1 MESTTGTT
9 GSGSVPGGSTEP
21 DEASS
26 HAPDP
31 RRSAVIAGL
40 VVLGA
45 GLGWFATTWSLP
57 YYAIAPGSAID
68 TSQLVQVA
76 PAHAHPPT
84 GKILLTTV
92 SLGKV
97 TLLEALEGWLDPAV
111 DVVQEKVIAGPDV
124 DEKELRRQNLEM
136 MEQSKQSAIG
146 VAFEALGV
154 DAIRGSGAEIVEVVD
169 GTPADGALKV
179 GDTIVG
185 VDGTPVTV
193 DYEAVRALSAHHPGD
208 EVDLDVAA
216 ADGARRT
223 ETVKLAARED
233 DRKKAF
239 LGVGLSTKD
248 LAFDFPFPVEVQS
261 ERIGGPSAGLAFTL
275 EVIDNL
281 TDGELTG
288 GLKVATTGTIELDG
302 SVGEVGGVAQKT
314 IAVKRS
320 GATLFLVPSG
330 EYEVAKRF
338 AGDDLEVE
346 AVDSLDEALA
356 ALAKAGGNGLALP
369 KLDAEGAS

>member
-9 GSGSVPGGSTEP
+9 GSGSVPGGPTEP
-21 DEASS
+21 DGAAPG
-26 HAPDP
+26 APDP
-31 RRSAVIAGL
+31 RRTAIIAGL
-40 VVLGA
+40 IVVVA
-45 GLGWFATTWSLP
+45 GFLWFATTWTLP

-68 TSQLVQVA
+68 TSQLVQVDA
-76 PAHAHPPT
+76 AHAHPPE

-97 TLLEALEGWLDPAV
+97 TLLEALQGWLDPAV
-111 DVVQEKVIAGPDV
+111 DVVQEHVIAGPDV
-124 DEKELRRQNLEM
+124 DENELRRQNLQM
-136 MEQSKQSAIG
+136 MEESKQSAIG

-154 DAIRGSGAEIVEVVD
+154 DAIRGAGAEIVEVVS
-169 GTPADGALKV
+169 GTPADGALRV
-179 GDTIVG
+179 GDTIVA
-185 VDGTPVTV
+185 VDGAPITV
-193 DYEAVRALSAHHPGD
+193 DFEAVRALGAHAPGD
-208 EVDLDVAA
+208 EVHLDVAA

-223 ETVKLAARED
+223 ETVVLAARED
-233 DRKKAF
+233 DAEKAF

-248 LAFDFPFPVEVQS
+248 LAFDFPFPVNVQS

-330 EYEVAKRF
+330 EYEIAKRF
-338 AGDDLEVE
+338 AGGDLEVE
-346 AVDSLDEALA
+346 AVDTLDEALA
-356 ALAKAGGNGLALP
+356 ALSRAGGNGLALP